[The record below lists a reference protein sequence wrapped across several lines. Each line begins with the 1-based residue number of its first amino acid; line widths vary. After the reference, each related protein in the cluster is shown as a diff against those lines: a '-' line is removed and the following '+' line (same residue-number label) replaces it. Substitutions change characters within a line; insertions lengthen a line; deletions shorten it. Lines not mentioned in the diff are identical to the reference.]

1 MNQNINPSLQQRK
14 QVVFMIWL
22 VFLVSTISLPTAVY
36 VGFINKDF
44 DPSLESGF
52 ASFLMLAIG
61 LSLLF
66 FSHIVFKKISA
77 KPIDLVKYQVQ
88 FTLSCMLSEA
98 ITIVGILHGTTSN
111 FDKFSLI
118 LFILGFL
125 SLLFKK
131 PNLDF
136 VILNSNQ
143 R

>member
-14 QVVFMIWL
+14 QVIFVIWL
-22 VFLVSTISLPTAVY
+22 VFLISTISLPIAVY
-36 VGFINKDF
+36 VGLMNKDF

-52 ASFLMLAIG
+52 ASFLMLLIG
-61 LSLLF
+61 LILLI

-88 FTLSCMLSEA
+88 FTLSCVLSEA
-98 ITIVGILHGTTSN
+98 ITIVGILHGSTSN

-118 LFILGFL
+118 LFVLGFL
-125 SLLFKK
+125 ALIIKK

-136 VILNSNQ
+136 VILNGN
-143 R
+143 